1 MATNRLR
8 DHAFVRRVRGLA
20 STDKAGDGVLVAL
33 AAGTGLGTGL
43 LAVLLIEL
51 ISLVQS
57 VAFARGPD
65 PIVVVLAPT
74 TGGLL
79 VGLLV
84 TYAVPEARGAGVS
97 QVMTAI
103 ALHGGRIRGAVAPG
117 KLLGSAVALGTGG
130 SGGREGPIVQIGG
143 AVGSAAGRLLNLDE
157 EQKRAIIAAGAGA
170 GIAASFNAPIG
181 GMLFALEVILGG
193 FRARY
198 LQVVVVACVVAS
210 VTARQIIGPDLIYSP
225 PPFTMADP
233 RELLLHVALGLAAAG
248 VGVALVR
255 GEWLVAAVADRVGI
269 WPPLRTAAG
278 GLGVGL
284 VALAVPEVL
293 GTGDQL
299 PAVLGVITEPI
310 AGMLAGEVGGTGL
323 RAAGVLLVLLLAKLA
338 ATCLTLGTGNSA
350 GTFAPAVFIGAAL
363 GGAFG
368 QVTATVL
375 PAAGVAPGAFALAG
389 MAAVVGASTR
399 APLTAILIAF
409 ELTGDYGMVLPLMLA
424 TGIATFVADRLD
436 RESAYTLPL
445 TRRGIVYAEP
455 EDVDIMQTVRV
466 GEIMNPDPPT
476 VPASMTVGDLQAE
489 FRRTRRH
496 GFPVVDGDRLVGV
509 VTISD
514 LARAANPDAADD
526 EAMTATGDIMA
537 VMKRTV
543 GDICTR
549 RVVTVTPEDPV
560 FRAVRR
566 MGAIDAGRL
575 PVVAAE
581 DHSRLVGMVGRADIV
596 KAYQRAVTRSL
607 GVQQRQQSSRLRDLA
622 GTQFIELVVAA
633 GSQAAGTAVRDI
645 AWPPRTIL
653 TSIVRRGEVIMPNG
667 DTVLE
672 PSDEVVVL
680 TGQGSADEVHRLIAG
695 GGSDA

>member
-1 MATNRLR
+1 MATIRLR
-8 DHAFVRRVRGLA
+8 DHPLVRRVRGLA
-20 STDKAGDGVLVAL
+20 STDRAGDGVLVAL
-33 AAGTGLGTGL
+33 AAGVGLATGL
-43 LAVLLIEL
+43 LAVALIEL
-51 ISLVQS
+51 VRAVQA
-57 VAFARGPD
+57 VAFAGPD
-65 PIVVVLAPT
+65 RLVVVLAPT
-74 TGGLL
+74 LGGLL
-79 VGLLV
+79 VGVLI
-84 TYAVPEARGAGVS
+84 TYWVPEARGAGVS

-103 ALHGGRIRGAVAPG
+103 ALHGGRMRPVLALG
-117 KLLGSAVALGTGG
+117 KLLTSGLALGTGA

-143 AVGSAAGRLLNLDE
+143 AVGSTAGRLLNLNE
-157 EQKRAIIAAGAGA
+157 EQKRAVIAAGAGA

-181 GMLFALEVILGG
+181 GMLFALEVIIGG

-198 LQVVVVACVVAS
+198 LQVIVVACVVAS
-210 VTARQIIGPDLIYSP
+210 VTARTIVGPELIYSP
-225 PPFTMADP
+225 PPFTLADP
-233 RELLLHVALGLAAAG
+233 RELLLYAVLGLTASG

-255 GEWLVAAVADRVGI
+255 GEAIVTVVAERARV

-284 VALAVPEVL
+284 IALAVPEVL
-293 GTGDQL
+293 GTGDHL
-299 PAVLGVITEPI
+299 PPVLGVVTDPI

-323 RAAGVLLVLLLAKLA
+323 SAAGVLLVLLVAKLA
-338 ATCLTLGTGNSA
+338 ATALTLGTGSSA
-350 GTFAPAVFIGAAL
+350 GSFAPAVFIGAAL
-363 GGAFG
+363 GGAYG
-368 QVTATVL
+368 HVTAAVL
-375 PAAGVAPGAFALAG
+375 PGAAVAPGAFALAG

-399 APLTAILIAF
+399 APLTAILLAF
-409 ELTGDYGMVLPLMLA
+409 ELTGDYGLVLPLMLA
-424 TGIATFVADRLD
+424 TGIATFLADRLD

-466 GEIMNPDPPT
+466 GEIMNPDPPA
-476 VPASMTVGDLQAE
+476 VPPSMTVPELQAE

-514 LARAANPDAADD
+514 LARAVNPDGVD
-526 EAMTATGDIMA
+526 EDAMTRTGDIMA
-537 VMKRTV
+537 LRERTV

-549 RVVTVTPEDPV
+549 RVLTVTPEDPV

-581 DHSRLVGMVGRADIV
+581 DHSRLVGMVGRADVV

-622 GTQFIELVVAA
+622 GTQFVELVVAPDA
-633 GSQAAGTAVRDI
+633 EATGRAVRDVV
-645 AWPPRTIL
+645 WPPRTIL
-653 TSIVRRGEVIMPNG
+653 TNVRRNGEAIMPNG

-672 PSDEVVVL
+672 AGDEVVVL
-680 TGQGSADEVHRLIAG
+680 TDQQVAGEVRRLIAG
-695 GGSDA
+695 VAPDE